1 MNGKKKFSKIQ
12 ILISAFIIAA
22 FSSMGALMYAGGS
35 VHFSQFLSEGD
46 ICELSQADLRTS
58 SRTMLYN
65 AQYQRYDLTGKVCKK
80 KYIPTGTE
88 ENWKYACVTITNM
101 SDPSI
106 EGSVVCYNKDKG
118 RKPDK
123 TG

>member
-1 MNGKKKFSKIQ
+1 MGKKSFKIQ

-80 KYIPTGTE
+80 IYPDRDRRKLEICMCDDHKYVRSFDRRI
-88 ENWKYACVTITNM
+88 C
-101 SDPSI
+101 
-106 EGSVVCYNKDKG
+106 
-118 RKPDK
+118 RLL
-123 TG
+123 